1 MSSALERV
9 AEIVEQLGFL
19 NRVPPEAA
27 ALLDRELERLAF
39 YHTERC
45 CDPRLSAEESAR
57 HREARLL
64 ARGLAQFFEKR
75 KAALREELHQ
85 LRRAKTGVRV

>member
-1 MSSALERV
+1 MSSRMERV
-9 AEIVEQLGFL
+9 AEIIEQIGFL

-27 ALLDRELERLAF
+27 ALLDRELERLAL

-45 CDPRLSAEESAR
+45 CDPRLCPEESAR

-64 ARGLAQFFEKR
+64 ARGLLQFFDKR
-75 KAALREELHQ
+75 KATLREELQ
-85 LRRAKTGVRV
+85 KLRSTKTGVRV